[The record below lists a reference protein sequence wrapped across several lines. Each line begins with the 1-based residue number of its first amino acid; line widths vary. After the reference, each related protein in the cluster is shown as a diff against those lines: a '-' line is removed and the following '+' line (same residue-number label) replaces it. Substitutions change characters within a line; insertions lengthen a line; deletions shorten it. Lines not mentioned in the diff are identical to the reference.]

1 MSEKQPIT
9 LTAEQVIALVGHGA
23 TQEQLDGVRWELNQR
38 IDRVETRIEK
48 VDEKIEDT
56 RKELSSKI
64 EASEQRMNDKIDGV
78 RKELGGKL
86 DRLQWFI
93 VAAALALIFK
103 DYLFKA
109 LAGA

>member
-23 TQEQLDGVRWELNQR
+23 TQEQLDGVRRELNQR
-38 IDRVETRIEK
+38 IDRVEARIDK
-48 VDEKIEDT
+48 VEEKIDT
-56 RKELSSKI
+56 VALQLN
-64 EASEQRMNDKIDGV
+64 QRVDKLEDKIDK
-78 RKELGGKL
+78 RFEKMDSKL

-103 DYLFKA
+103 DYLFK

>member
-23 TQEQLDGVRWELNQR
+23 TQEQLDGVRRELNQR
-38 IDRVETRIEK
+38 IDRVEARIDK
-48 VDEKIEDT
+48 VEEKI
-56 RKELSSKI
+56 
-64 EASEQRMNDKIDGV
+64 DKRFEKMDS
-78 RKELGGKL
+78 KL

-103 DYLFKA
+103 DYLFK